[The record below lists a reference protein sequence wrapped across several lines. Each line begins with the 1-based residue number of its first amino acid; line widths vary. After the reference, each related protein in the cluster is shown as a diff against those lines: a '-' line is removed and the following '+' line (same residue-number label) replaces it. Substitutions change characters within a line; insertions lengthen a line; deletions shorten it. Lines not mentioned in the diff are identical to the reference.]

1 MKTLGKRKLPIM
13 LELARQHLR
22 LGDDTSNDTLVL
34 AKLEMAVSAAED
46 MTGRLIRNRT
56 VGFHVL
62 LPAGDTILMPMP
74 AHTASVTE
82 LSVPG
87 VKIPKDKYTLLP
99 SDYDPRLLIDREYEG
114 QRVYVKA
121 VVGYTATSIPA
132 GIKAAILLLLGTLYD
147 NESDAIVGR
156 SVSELSLTAE
166 KLLAPWRVTPYG
178 HV

>member
-1 MKTLGKRKLPIM
+1 MKTLGKRKLPIT

-46 MTGRLIRNRT
+46 MTGRLIRGRT

-62 LPAGDTILMPMP
+62 CPAGDTILLPMP
-74 AHTASVTE
+74 AHTAGVTE

-87 VKIPKDKYTLLP
+87 VKIPKSQYTLLP
-99 SDYDPRLLIDREYEG
+99 ADYDPVLHIDGEYG
-114 QRVYVKA
+114 GRRVYVKA
-121 VVGYTATSIPA
+121 VVGYTQTSLPPV
-132 GIKAAILLLLGTLYD
+132 IKAAILLLLGTLYD
-147 NESDAIVGR
+147 NESDVIVGR